1 LPLADPFARYQQTA
15 ATTADGG
22 DLLILTYEA
31 LLRWLSRAQEA
42 IDAGNLVDAHQA
54 LMYSQDLI
62 LNLSTSLDFERGGDI
77 AINLQALY
85 QFLSREIV
93 QANVDKDS
101 ARIGSVRELIA
112 PLLDAWRA
120 AVPMARKQGQLANA

>member
-1 LPLADPFARYQQTA
+1 LPLANPFARYQQTA

-62 LNLSTSLDFERGGDI
+62 LNLSTSLDFERGRDI
-77 AINLQALY
+77 ATNLQALY

>member
-1 LPLADPFARYQQTA
+1 LPLANPFARYQQTA

-42 IDAGNLVDAHQA
+42 IDAGNLVNAHQA